1 MKELDALTA
10 KILAVQAQLA
20 ALGVASSGSSGGGYV
35 VPTQKV
41 TSSIIPVTTPAAVGG
56 NQFGSITIN
65 NNNNGVTTSPA
76 EIATATL
83 NAVILGQTQGITSNG
98 QATSSMANKIN
109 QMSYN

>member
-1 MKELDALTA
+1 MKQLDALLA
-10 KILAVQAQLA
+10 KALAVQAQLA
-20 ALGVASSGSSGGGYV
+20 ALGVVSSGVSSGGYV
-35 VPTQKV
+35 SPSVSV
-41 TSSIIPVTTPAAVGG
+41 TNPNITTRAVVGG